1 MSLLQQEEAM
11 GTESHDGSV
20 KAESFGLEG
29 KAQLF
34 TLQKGAMQLRATNWG
49 ATIVSL
55 IVPDK
60 AGQYADVV
68 LGFDTLT
75 PYMDGSSPYFG
86 SVVGRVANRISGA
99 SFTLDGQEHKLV
111 ATTSN
116 PDITLHG
123 GKKGFDKVLWE
134 VKEMGCNPDPFVQFV
149 YHSFD
154 GEEGFPGDVDVSV
167 TYRLSGDFELRTE
180 MEAIPNNKSTP
191 INLAQHSYWN
201 LAGHQSG
208 DILGHYV
215 RLWASHIT
223 PVNEQLIPTGEFLSV
238 DGTPFDFKDA
248 RRIGDHIIDVP
259 GGYDHNYVLGNDA
272 NDEGDLHLAARIKDL
287 ETGRV
292 MDVLTNAPGMQFYT
306 GNFVPDIEGKDGSK
320 YRKHSGLC
328 LETQGLPNAVNQP
341 KFPSIIYNP
350 GQLYRHIMVHRFYTE
365 HE

>member
-1 MSLLQQEEAM
+1 MRSEHRGA
-11 GTESHDGSV
+11 SV
-20 KAESFGLEG
+20 KVEEFGLEG

-34 TLQKGAMQLRATNWG
+34 TLRKSDMQLRVTNWG

-111 ATTSN
+111 VTTSN

-149 YHSFD
+149 YHSFH

-167 TYRLSGDFELRTE
+167 TYRLSGDFELSTE
-180 MEAIPNNKSTP
+180 IEAIPNNKTTP

-201 LAGHQSG
+201 LAGHGSG
-208 DILGHYV
+208 DILGHHL
-215 RLWASHIT
+215 RIWASHIT
-223 PVNEQLIPTGEFLSV
+223 PVDERLIPTGAYLSV
-238 DGTPFDFKDA
+238 DGTPFDFKDG
-248 RRIGDHIIDVP
+248 RSIGDRIGDVP

-272 NDEGDLHLAARIKDL
+272 NNEGDLCLAARLKDP

-292 MDVLTNAPGMQFYT
+292 MDLLTDAPGMQFYT
-306 GNFVPDIEGKDGSK
+306 GNFVPEMEGKDGCK

-341 KFPSIIYNP
+341 KFPSIVYKP
-350 GQLYRHIMVHRFYTE
+350 GQVYKHKMVHRFYTE
-365 HE
+365 D